1 MKFAI
6 RFADQIVG
14 ALIIVALGIVVFVI
28 FMLGSS
34 QRWFSRD
41 YQYKTY
47 FSSAT
52 GLSKNMNIQYKG
64 FTIGKVKT
72 FDLSEDDRV
81 EVHFIIFDTY
91 KDRVR
96 FGSLVEILINPIGLG
111 NQFMFYSG
119 TGAEVPEGETI
130 PAVNSSDGKRML
142 ASGQAILP
150 DRDDTINIIMNRV
163 NTVLDTLN
171 GTLMDVQEAFV
182 GTERTALGRA
192 MTDVEMAAS
201 GLNVMSQQ
209 LPTSLDEMVSG
220 IMSELGPI
228 LANLNALTTKLA
240 DPQGSV
246 MSVLDAEGDIYTDLL
261 ASLDA
266 ISGTLRNLERTSE
279 FIPSQLPQVAA
290 LISDLHTTL
299 KTAEDVLTS
308 LTNNPLL
315 KRGIPE
321 RRETRTG
328 GARPRDLD
336 F

>member
-1 MKFAI
+1 
-6 RFADQIVG
+6 
-14 ALIIVALGIVVFVI
+14 
-28 FMLGSS
+28 MLGSS

-41 YQYKTY
+41 YQFKTY

-81 EVHFIIFDTY
+81 EVRFVIFDTY

-96 FGSLVEILINPIGLG
+96 YGSLVEILVNPIGLG

-119 TGAEVPEGETI
+119 TGTELVPEGETI

-142 ASGQAILP
+142 ASGQAVLP

-171 GTLMDVQEAFV
+171 GTLMEVQEAFV
-182 GTERTALGRA
+182 GTERTTLGRA
-192 MTDVEMAAS
+192 MADVEMAAS

-209 LPTSLDEMVSG
+209 MPKSLDELVGG
-220 IMSELGPI
+220 ITSDLGPI

-240 DPQGSV
+240 DPEGSV

-290 LISDLHTTL
+290 LLSDLHTTL
-299 KTAEDVLTS
+299 KTAEDVLIS